1 VRADRKKQVNN
12 PTGSDP
18 YNEHKHHSVNYTG
31 QRVQDKVI
39 YLYTNSNKML

>member
-1 VRADRKKQVNN
+1 VRADRKEQVNN

-18 YNEHKHHSVNYTG
+18 YNEHKHSVNYTG